1 MNIQTPGVLYS
12 CSVLEMM
19 CEHHSVISYSAQSYH
34 MCGSLLVGCYR
45 EDGLV
50 RNAGPSGGRLQ
61 AEPKKGIGRDLPKNT
76 LGTGPPVLKE
86 GLIGGHQW
94 EVWTVILWSMAP

>member
-1 MNIQTPGVLYS
+1 M
-12 CSVLEMM
+12 
-19 CEHHSVISYSAQSYH
+19 
-34 MCGSLLVGCYR
+34 LVYR
-45 EDGLV
+45 KDGLV

-94 EVWTVILWSMAP
+94 EVWTVILWSMAPVMKEVLGRGHLLAKSSIEVHCVYKAFKQVFV